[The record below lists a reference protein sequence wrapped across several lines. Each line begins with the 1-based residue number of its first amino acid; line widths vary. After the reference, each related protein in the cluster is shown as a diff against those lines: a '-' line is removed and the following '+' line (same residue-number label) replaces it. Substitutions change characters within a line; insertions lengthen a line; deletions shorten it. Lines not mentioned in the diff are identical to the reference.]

1 MNMKSTRKAYLFALL
16 AVLFWSTIP
25 TVFKLGLAHTSSWQ
39 LLTGATLVS
48 TLVLGILTMARGKF
62 RSLRDYSKK
71 DLAFSAL
78 MGLLN
83 PVIYYLVLFKA
94 YTILPASVAQPLNMI
109 WPIALVLLAVPILRQ
124 RISWLSLGA
133 MLLSFSGV
141 VLISLMGGT
150 GSENPQNR
158 LGIFL
163 ALSTSVVWALYFLY
177 NTRDKEDPVARLFLN
192 FAFASL
198 FPPAGWNF
206 QGPKRPQLCRR
217 VVCSPLCGSFRN
229 GYYLCPLVNGHSTSA
244 KERPDQQPGIY
255 SPISEPV
262 VCQSGAGRKN
272 LHDHRRWYH
281 LAGGRHCDPEYNRK
295 KCKAALKKSSLEL
308 TPEPP

>member
-1 MNMKSTRKAYLFALL
+1 MNLQSARKAYLFAIL

-25 TVFKLGLAHTSSWQ
+25 TAFKLGLAHTSSWQ

-48 TLVLGILTMARGKF
+48 TLVLGILTTARGKF
-62 RSLRDYSKK
+62 QSLRAFSKK

-83 PVIYYLVLFKA
+83 PVVYYLILFKA

-141 VLISLMGGT
+141 VLVSLMGGT

-163 ALSTSVVWALYFLY
+163 ALSTSMLWALYFLY
-177 NTRDKEDPVARLFLN
+177 NTRDKQDPVTRLFLN

-198 FPPAGWNF
+198 F
-206 QGPKRPQLCRR
+206 L
-217 VVCSPLCGSFRN
+217 L
-229 GYYLCPLVNGHSTSA
+229 
-244 KERPDQQPGIY
+244 
-255 SPISEPV
+255 
-262 VCQSGAGRKN
+262 
-272 LHDHRRWYH
+272 
-281 LAGGRHCDPEYNRK
+281 LAGIFRDQSVPNSAEGWY
-295 KCKAALKKSSLEL
+295 AALYVGVFEMGITFVLWLMAIRLAPRSDRISNLVYMAPFLNLLFASQVLGEKIYL
-308 TPEPP
+308 TTVGGIILLVAGIVIQNIKGNNAKQL

>member
-1 MNMKSTRKAYLFALL
+1 MNVKSARKAYLFALL

-25 TVFKLGLAHTSSWQ
+25 TAFKLGLEHSSSWQ

-48 TLVLGILTMARGKF
+48 TLVLGILTVARGKF
-62 RSLRDYSKK
+62 QSLRTFSKK

-83 PVIYYLVLFKA
+83 PVVYYLILFKA

-177 NTRDKEDPVARLFLN
+177 NTRDKKDPVARLFLN

-198 FPPAGWNF
+198 F
-206 QGPKRPQLCRR
+206 L
-217 VVCSPLCGSFRN
+217 L
-229 GYYLCPLVNGHSTSA
+229 
-244 KERPDQQPGIY
+244 
-255 SPISEPV
+255 
-262 VCQSGAGRKN
+262 
-272 LHDHRRWYH
+272 
-281 LAGGRHCDPEYNRK
+281 LAGIFRDQPFPNSAQGWY
-295 KCKAALKKSSLEL
+295 AALYVGVFEMGITFVLWLMAIRLAPRSDRISNLVYLAPFLNLLFASQVLGEKIYMTTIGGIILLVTGIVIQNISSKNAKQL
-308 TPEPP
+308 

>member
-1 MNMKSTRKAYLFALL
+1 MNVQSARKAYLFALL

-25 TVFKLGLAHTSSWQ
+25 TAFKLGLEHSSSWQ

-48 TLVLGILTMARGKF
+48 TLVLGILTVARGKF
-62 RSLRDYSKK
+62 QSLRTFSKK

-83 PVIYYLVLFKA
+83 PVVYYLILFKA

-141 VLISLMGGT
+141 VLISLMGGA

-177 NTRDKEDPVARLFLN
+177 NTRDKKDPVARLFLN

-198 FPPAGWNF
+198 F
-206 QGPKRPQLCRR
+206 L
-217 VVCSPLCGSFRN
+217 L
-229 GYYLCPLVNGHSTSA
+229 
-244 KERPDQQPGIY
+244 
-255 SPISEPV
+255 
-262 VCQSGAGRKN
+262 
-272 LHDHRRWYH
+272 
-281 LAGGRHCDPEYNRK
+281 LAGIFRDQSFPNSAQGWY
-295 KCKAALKKSSLEL
+295 AALYVGIFEMGITFVLWLMAIRLAPSSDRISNLVYLAPFLNLLFASQVLGEKIYMTTIGGIIL
-308 TPEPP
+308 LVTGIVIQNISSKNAKQL